1 MAGGRP
7 QRDEAERRD
16 AVLSVRVTAA
26 ERARIEARAAGLD
39 AHLADFL
46 RSAVLDRPAPPR
58 RRSAAAARGR
68 LTADELR
75 ELNRIG
81 VNLNQIARALN
92 VGTRDPISADLADTL
107 TELRAVLGRFV

>member
-16 AVLSVRVTAA
+16 AVLSVRCTAA
-26 ERARIEARAAGLD
+26 ERARIEASAAALD

-46 RSAVLDRPAPPR
+46 RSAILDRPAAPRR
-58 RRSAAAARGR
+58 RRSAASSGR
-68 LTADELR
+68 LTPAELR

-92 VGTRDPISADLADTL
+92 YGTRDPVAAELADTL
-107 TELRAVLGRFV
+107 AQLRAILGRFL